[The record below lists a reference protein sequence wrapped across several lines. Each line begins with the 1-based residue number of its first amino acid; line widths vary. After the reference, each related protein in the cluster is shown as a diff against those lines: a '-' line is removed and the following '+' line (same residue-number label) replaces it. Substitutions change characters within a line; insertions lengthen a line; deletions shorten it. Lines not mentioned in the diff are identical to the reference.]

1 MSTISLGRLKPYQ
14 IPETMLIILATM
26 GLPILVHLL
35 PTYNSTPLGAV
46 LLPMFIAPLIASLL
60 YKPHVSLLAAFSVPL
75 LSFSLTSKPESGI
88 FLLMFVELLIFTI
101 LSLQLNRRRIN
112 PLGHVFIAFLAA
124 KLFSLI
130 WILYLPFN
138 PFQGDGQTYFTSSM
152 TNGIPGMLIMALI
165 AYFLF
170 QKRDA
175 RQS

>member
-1 MSTISLGRLKPYQ
+1 MMSTISLSGLKPYQ
-14 IPETMLIILATM
+14 IHETLLVILATM
-26 GLPILVHLL
+26 GLPVLVHLL
-35 PTYNSTPLGAV
+35 PTFNSTPLGAI

-75 LSFSLTSKPESGI
+75 LSFSLTSRPESGI
-88 FLLMFVELLIFTI
+88 FLLMFLELLIFTI

-138 PFQGDGQTYFTSSM
+138 PYQGDGQTYFSSSM
-152 TNGIPGMLIMALI
+152 INGIPGVLIMAGI
-165 AYFLF
+165 TYFLF
-170 QKRDA
+170 KKRDV
-175 RQS
+175 R